1 MTILKKN
8 NKFRI
13 QKEKNRYYGYI
24 LAWVFDASEE
34 PIPDFIP
41 NWLYGILENL
51 EKSSGGYFKKILSYH
66 GESMESL
73 FEMDDTYYNALINH
87 PFCESCEEVDTLEF

>member
-8 NKFRI
+8 NKFRV
-13 QKEKNRYYGYI
+13 QKEKNRDHGCI

-34 PIPDFIP
+34 PIPDFTP
-41 NWLYGILENL
+41 DWLYGILENL
-51 EKSSGGYFKKILSYH
+51 EKSSGGYY

-87 PFCESCEEVDTLEF
+87 PFCESCEEEDTLEF